1 MKGEYIQ
8 YKAAQLIQKLEK
20 DQLEQQTERFE
31 NEKAS
36 VYMETITTDPYLPNE
51 FTEMHKKDLPV
62 KTKAIGM
69 PDL

>member
-20 DQLEQQTERFE
+20 DQLERQTEHFE

-51 FTEMHKKDLPV
+51 FTEMHNQKIMMEQIK
-62 KTKAIGM
+62 
-69 PDL
+69 